1 MTRSNAGDGRV
12 WAFGYG
18 SLMWDGWEARLSCLD
33 KLVATLPGYRR
44 AFNKLSQRNW
54 GTKAAPCPTLNLLP
68 DPTATCRGMAFA
80 FPAASKDGL
89 LAYLGEREGK
99 NFALQPLPI
108 HIASGETVEA
118 FVPLYTGKNLC
129 GELSFDER
137 VRMILSAQGTDGTG
151 INYVFGIAS
160 KLEEMGIVDPAV
172 KELQAALT
180 AWAARV

>member
-1 MTRSNAGDGRV
+1 MTKSTARDGRV

-18 SLMWDGWEARLSCLD
+18 SLMWDAWEARLGCLD

-54 GTKAAPCPTLNLLP
+54 GTKAAPCPTLNLQA

-80 FPAASKDGL
+80 FPAASKDEL

-108 HIASGETVEA
+108 HLASSETVEA

-137 VRMILSAQGTDGTG
+137 VRMIRSAQGTDGTG
-151 INYVFGIAS
+151 INYVFGTAS
-160 KLEEMGIVDPAV
+160 KLEELGIVDPAV

-180 AWAARV
+180 A